1 MTHNRTIHRDTVRP
15 EWVDYNGHLRDAFY
29 MLIFSLSTDAFMD
42 RIGLDDA
49 VRTSRGRSLF
59 TLEAH
64 INYLHEIKEGTAVR
78 VEASVLAF
86 DAKRVHLY
94 MEMFADERAEPI
106 AASEQ
111 MLLHVDTTNGAKSVA
126 FDTDIAGRI
135 EAMFL
140 EVAKQAPKEAPK
152 EARYAGRVIGL
163 PSGPRASTA
172 ASAASAATKP
182 A

>member
-1 MTHNRTIHRDTVRP
+1 VTQNRTIHRDTVKP

-42 RIGLDDA
+42 RIGLDDTA
-49 VRTSRGRSLF
+49 RTSRRRSLF

-64 INYLHEIKEGTAVR
+64 INYLHEIKEGAAVR

-86 DAKRVHLY
+86 DAKRVRLY
-94 MEMFADERAEPI
+94 MEMFEGEGEGTEPV

-111 MLLHVDTTNGAKSVA
+111 MLLHVDTSNDAKSAA

-135 EAMFL
+135 EAMQGDAL
-140 EVAKQAPKEAPK
+140 KEP
-152 EARYAGRVIGL
+152 RYAGRVIGL
-163 PSGPRASTA
+163 PSGPRAP
-172 ASAASAATKP
+172 ASATASPGTKP

>member
-1 MTHNRTIHRDTVRP
+1 MTQNSTIHRDTVRP

-49 VRTSRGRSLF
+49 ARTSRGRSLF

-64 INYLHEIKEGTAVR
+64 INYLHEIKEGAAVR

-94 MEMFADERAEPI
+94 MEMFADEGTEPI

-111 MLLHVDTTNGAKSVA
+111 MLLHVDTTNGAKSA
-126 FDTDIAGRI
+126 IFDTDIAGRI
-135 EAMFL
+135 EAMFRDS
-140 EVAKQAPKEAPK
+140 PKEASK

-163 PSGPRASTA
+163 PSRPRASTA
-172 ASAASAATKP
+172 ASASVSASAGTKP

>member
-1 MTHNRTIHRDTVRP
+1 MRP

-29 MLIFSLSTDAFMD
+29 MLIFSLATDAFMD
-42 RIGLDDA
+42 HIGLDDA
-49 VRTSRGRSLF
+49 GRTARGRSLF

-94 MEMFADERAEPI
+94 MEMFPGNGDAGAPI

-111 MLLHVDTTNGAKSVA
+111 MLLHVDTTNGAKSA
-126 FDTDIAGRI
+126 TFDTDIAGYI
-135 EAMFL
+135 EAMFRD
-140 EVAKQAPKEAPK
+140 APKEV
-152 EARYAGRVIGL
+152 RYAGRVIGL
-163 PSGPRASTA
+163 PSGPRASAA
-172 ASAASAATKP
+172 ASAGTKP

>member
-49 VRTSRGRSLF
+49 ARTSRGRSLF

-64 INYLHEIKEGTAVR
+64 INYLHEIKEGAAVR

-94 MEMFADERAEPI
+94 MEMFADEGTEPI

-111 MLLHVDTTNGAKSVA
+111 MLLHVDTTNGAKSAA
-126 FDTDIAGRI
+126 FDTDIADRI
-135 EAMFL
+135 EAMFRD
-140 EVAKQAPKEAPK
+140 APKEV
-152 EARYAGRVIGL
+152 RYAGRVIGL
-163 PSGPRASTA
+163 PSGPRASSA
-172 ASAASAATKP
+172 ASASVPAATKP

>member
-1 MTHNRTIHRDTVRP
+1 MTHNRTIYRDTVRP

-29 MLIFSLSTDAFMD
+29 MLIFSLATDAFMD

-49 VRTSRGRSLF
+49 ARTSRGRSLF

-94 MEMFADERAEPI
+94 MEMFADEGTEPI

-111 MLLHVDTTNGAKSVA
+111 MLLHVDTTNGAKSAA

-135 EAMFL
+135 EAMCCD
-140 EVAKQAPKEAPK
+140 ARKEASK

-163 PSGPRASTA
+163 PSGPRAS
-172 ASAASAATKP
+172 ASAAASDGTKP

>member
-1 MTHNRTIHRDTVRP
+1 VTHNRTIHRDTVRP

-29 MLIFSLSTDAFMD
+29 MLIFSLATDAFMD

-49 VRTSRGRSLF
+49 GRTSRGRSLF

-94 MEMFADERAEPI
+94 MEMFAGEGAEPI

-111 MLLHVDTTNGAKSVA
+111 MMLHVDTTNGAKSAA
-126 FDTDIAGRI
+126 FDADIAARI
-135 EAMFL
+135 EAMFR
-140 EVAKQAPKEAPK
+140 ESQQEAQQ

-163 PSGPRASTA
+163 PSGPRTASASTSTLASTA
-172 ASAASAATKP
+172 AKP

>member
-1 MTHNRTIHRDTVRP
+1 MTQNRTIHRDTVKP

-49 VRTSRGRSLF
+49 ARTARGRSLF

-64 INYLHEIKEGTAVR
+64 INYLHEIREGAAVR

-94 MEMFADERAEPI
+94 MEMFEGDGTEPI
-106 AASEQ
+106 SASEQ
-111 MLLHVDTTNGAKSVA
+111 MLLHVDTTAGAKSAA
-126 FDTDIAGRI
+126 FDMDIAGRI
-135 EAMFL
+135 EAMHHDAL
-140 EVAKQAPKEAPK
+140 KEP
-152 EARYAGRVIGL
+152 RYAGRVIGL
-163 PSGPRASTA
+163 PSGSRASVA
-172 ASAASAATKP
+172 APVPKSAGAKP

>member
-1 MTHNRTIHRDTVRP
+1 VTHNRTIHRDTVRP

-29 MLIFSLSTDAFMD
+29 MLIFSLATDAFMD

-49 VRTSRGRSLF
+49 ARTSRGRSLF

-94 MEMFADERAEPI
+94 MEMFAGEGTGPI

-111 MLLHVDTTNGAKSVA
+111 MLLHVDTTNGAKSA
-126 FDTDIAGRI
+126 TFDADIVDRI
-135 EAMFL
+135 EAMFRD
-140 EVAKQAPKEAPK
+140 VPNEAPK

-163 PSGPRASTA
+163 PSGPRAAAPASTGV
-172 ASAASAATKP
+172 KP

>member
-1 MTHNRTIHRDTVRP
+1 VTHNRTIHRDTVRP

-49 VRTSRGRSLF
+49 ARTSRGRSLF

-64 INYLHEIKEGTAVR
+64 INYLHEIKEGAAVR

-94 MEMFADERAEPI
+94 MEMFADEGTEPV

-111 MLLHVDTTNGAKSVA
+111 MLLHVDTTNGAKSAA

-135 EAMFL
+135 EAMFRD
-140 EVAKQAPKEAPK
+140 APNEAPK
-152 EARYAGRVIGL
+152 EVRYAGRVIGL

-172 ASAASAATKP
+172 ASASAVASAATKP